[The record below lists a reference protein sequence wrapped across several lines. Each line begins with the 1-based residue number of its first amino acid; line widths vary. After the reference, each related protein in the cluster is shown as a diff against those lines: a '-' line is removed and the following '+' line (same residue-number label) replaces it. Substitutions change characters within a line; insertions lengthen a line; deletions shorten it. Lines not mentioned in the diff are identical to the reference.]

1 MPQFAIMRCK
11 KLASMGSVAGA
22 LKHCYRERET
32 PNADPERTPTNE
44 HAAATSTDEAM
55 GRMRALLPEKRRRD
69 AVLAV
74 EYLMTASPEWWQ
86 EVSRKQQDEFFRR
99 SRQWLADKYGADRV
113 VTSTIHRDETSPHL
127 SAFVVPL
134 TRDGRLSAREF
145 VGGRQKMRDD
155 QTSYAAAVADL
166 GLSRGIEGSRARHQ
180 SIRDYYAALKQP
192 VADLTLSAEDVEPRV
207 LRKGIFSNDIEA
219 PEMVAERL
227 TATVQR
233 AYAPAVEQARQAAQ
247 ERRRADEARETS
259 ETLLKQKNGLQADL
273 ERTRRTLAPVIR
285 LQSIS
290 PKAFTDVLEQADQRA
305 DEIERARER
314 VSERQRA
321 EAEREQRA
329 FLEQAGRDQVVKDFA
344 SLAAR
349 RQHRFHGFRDGGAK
363 WEATPEPLRALVE
376 GFNAMPKARQE
387 RVLQGLR
394 HDPEKNAQI
403 GGLLRER
410 QQNIERGQDRG
421 LSM

>member
-11 KLASMGSVAGA
+11 KLSGMGSVAGA

-32 PNADPERTPTNE
+32 PNADPERTPANE

-86 EVSRKQQDEFFRR
+86 EASRKQQDEFFRR

-219 PEMVAERL
+219 PETIAERL
-227 TATVQR
+227 TATGQR
-233 AYAPAVEQARQAAQ
+233 A
-247 ERRRADEARETS
+247 
-259 ETLLKQKNGLQADL
+259 
-273 ERTRRTLAPVIR
+273 
-285 LQSIS
+285 
-290 PKAFTDVLEQADQRA
+290 
-305 DEIERARER
+305 
-314 VSERQRA
+314 
-321 EAEREQRA
+321 
-329 FLEQAGRDQVVKDFA
+329 
-344 SLAAR
+344 
-349 RQHRFHGFRDGGAK
+349 
-363 WEATPEPLRALVE
+363 
-376 GFNAMPKARQE
+376 
-387 RVLQGLR
+387 
-394 HDPEKNAQI
+394 
-403 GGLLRER
+403 
-410 QQNIERGQDRG
+410 
-421 LSM
+421 

>member
-22 LKHCYRERET
+22 LRHCYRERET

-44 HAAATSTDEAM
+44 HAAATSTDQAM

-86 EVSRKQQDEFFRR
+86 EASRKQQDKFFRR

-192 VADLTLSAEDVEPRV
+192 VADLALSAEDVEPRV

-247 ERRRADEARETS
+247 ERRRADDAQKTAQ
-259 ETLLKQKNGLQADL
+259 TLLEQKNGLQADL
-273 ERTRRTLAPVIR
+273 GRLRGAVAPVLR
-285 LQSIS
+285 LAEIDRQ
-290 PKAFTDVLEQADQRA
+290 AFRDYLAAA
-305 DEIERARER
+305 DEAGGKIVRER
-314 VSERQRA
+314 ERQAAQELARA
-321 EAEREQRA
+321 ERLERERQ
-329 FLEQAGRDQVVKDFA
+329 EQAGRDDVVQAFRV
-344 SLAAR
+344 LAQR

-363 WEATPEPLRALVE
+363 WEATPEPLRDLVE
-376 GFNAMPKARQE
+376 RFNRMPEAAQAQALGRLS
-387 RVLQGLR
+387 R
-394 HDPEKNAQI
+394 DAEKNAQV
-403 GGLLRER
+403 GEMLRER
-410 QQNIERGQDRG
+410 QRTLDQDRG

>member
-22 LKHCYRERET
+22 LRHCYRERET

-44 HAAATSTDEAM
+44 HAAATSTDQAM

-86 EVSRKQQDEFFRR
+86 EASRKQQDEFFRR

-166 GLSRGIEGSRARHQ
+166 GLSRGIEGSKARHQ
-180 SIRDYYAALKQP
+180 TIREHYAALKRP
-192 VADLTLSAEDVEPRV
+192 VADLALSAEDVTPRV
-207 LRKGIFSNDIEA
+207 LRKGFLSNIIED
-219 PEMVAERL
+219 PETVAQRL
-227 TATVQR
+227 TETVQR

-247 ERRRADEARETS
+247 ERRRADNAQKTAQ
-259 ETLLKQKNGLQADL
+259 TLLEQKNGLQADL
-273 ERTRRTLAPVIR
+273 GRLRGTVAPVLR
-285 LQSIS
+285 LAKIDRQ
-290 PKAFTDVLEQADQRA
+290 AFRDYLAAA
-305 DEIERARER
+305 DEAGGKIVRARER
-314 VSERQRA
+314 QAAQELARVERLERERQ
-321 EAEREQRA
+321 
-329 FLEQAGRDQVVKDFA
+329 EQAGRDDVVQAFRV
-344 SLAAR
+344 LAQR

-363 WEATPEPLRALVE
+363 WEATPEPLRDLVE
-376 GFNAMPKARQE
+376 RFNRMPEAAQAQ
-387 RVLQGLR
+387 VLGRLSR
-394 HDPEKNAQI
+394 DAEKNAQV
-403 GGLLRER
+403 GEMLRER
-410 QQNIERGQDRG
+410 QRTLDQDRG

>member
-22 LKHCYRERET
+22 LRHCYRERET

-86 EVSRKQQDEFFRR
+86 EASRKQQDEFFRR
-99 SRQWLADKYGADRV
+99 SRQWLADKYGSDRI
-113 VTSTIHRDETSPHL
+113 VTATIHRDETTPHL

-247 ERRRADEARETS
+247 ERRRADNAQKTTQ
-259 ETLLKQKNGLQADL
+259 TLLEQKNGLQADL
-273 ERTRRTLAPVIR
+273 SRLRGTVAPVLR
-285 LQSIS
+285 LAEIDRQ
-290 PKAFTDVLEQADQRA
+290 AFRDYLAAA
-305 DEIERARER
+305 DEAGGKIVRARER
-314 VSERQRA
+314 QAAQELARAERLERERQ
-321 EAEREQRA
+321 
-329 FLEQAGRDQVVKDFA
+329 EQAGRDDVVQAFRV
-344 SLAAR
+344 LAQR
-349 RQHRFHGFRDGGAK
+349 RQHRFHGFRDGGRQ
-363 WEATPEPLRALVE
+363 WEATPELLRDLVE
-376 GFNAMPKARQE
+376 RFNRMPEAAQAQALGRLS
-387 RVLQGLR
+387 R
-394 HDPEKNAQI
+394 DAEKNAQV
-403 GGLLRER
+403 GEMLRER
-410 QQNIERGQDRG
+410 QRTLDQDRG

>member
-22 LKHCYRERET
+22 LRHCYRERET

-86 EVSRKQQDEFFRR
+86 EASRKQQDEFFRR

-166 GLSRGIEGSRARHQ
+166 GLSRGIEGSKARHQ
-180 SIRDYYAALKQP
+180 TIREHYAALKRP
-192 VADLTLSAEDVEPRV
+192 VADLALSAEDVTPRV
-207 LRKGIFSNDIEA
+207 LRKGFLSNIIED
-219 PEMVAERL
+219 PETVAQRL
-227 TATVQR
+227 TETVQR

-247 ERRRADEARETS
+247 ERRRADNAQKTAQ
-259 ETLLKQKNGLQADL
+259 TLLEQKNGLQADL
-273 ERTRRTLAPVIR
+273 GRLRGTVAPVLR
-285 LQSIS
+285 LAKIDRQ
-290 PKAFTDVLEQADQRA
+290 AFRDYLAAA
-305 DEIERARER
+305 DEAGGKIVRARER
-314 VSERQRA
+314 QAAQELARVERLERERQ
-321 EAEREQRA
+321 
-329 FLEQAGRDQVVKDFA
+329 EQAGRDDVVQAFRV
-344 SLAAR
+344 LAQR

-363 WEATPEPLRALVE
+363 WEATPEPLRDLVE
-376 GFNAMPKARQE
+376 RFNRMPEAAQAQ
-387 RVLQGLR
+387 VLGRLSR
-394 HDPEKNAQI
+394 DAEKNAQV
-403 GGLLRER
+403 GEMLRER
-410 QQNIERGQDRG
+410 QRTLDQDRG

>member
-22 LKHCYRERET
+22 LRHCYRERET

-44 HAAATSTDEAM
+44 HAAATSTDQAM

-86 EVSRKQQDEFFRR
+86 EASRKQQDEFFRR
-99 SRQWLADKYGADRV
+99 SRQWLADKYGADRI
-113 VTSTIHRDETSPHL
+113 VTATIHRDETTPHL

-247 ERRRADEARETS
+247 ERRRADNAQKTAQ
-259 ETLLKQKNGLQADL
+259 TLLEQKNGLQADL
-273 ERTRRTLAPVIR
+273 SRLRGTVAPVLR
-285 LQSIS
+285 LAEIDRQ
-290 PKAFTDVLEQADQRA
+290 AFRDYLAAA
-305 DEIERARER
+305 DEAGGKIVRARER
-314 VSERQRA
+314 QAAQELARAERLERERQ
-321 EAEREQRA
+321 
-329 FLEQAGRDQVVKDFA
+329 EQAGRDDVVQAFRV
-344 SLAAR
+344 LAQR
-349 RQHRFHGFRDGGAK
+349 RQHRFHGFRDGGRQ
-363 WEATPEPLRALVE
+363 WEATPELLRDLVE
-376 GFNAMPKARQE
+376 RFNRMPEAAQAQALGRLS
-387 RVLQGLR
+387 R
-394 HDPEKNAQI
+394 DAEKNAQV
-403 GGLLRER
+403 GEMLRER
-410 QQNIERGQDRG
+410 QRTLDQDRG

>member
-86 EVSRKQQDEFFRR
+86 EASRKQQDEFFRR

-134 TRDGRLSAREF
+134 TRDGRLSAKAF
-145 VGGRQKMRDD
+145 IGGRQKMRDD

-219 PEMVAERL
+219 PETVAERL

-247 ERRRADEARETS
+247 ERRRADNAQKTAQ
-259 ETLLKQKNGLQADL
+259 TLLEQKNALQGDL
-273 ERTRRTLAPVIR
+273 SRLQGTVAPVLR
-285 LQSIS
+285 LAEIDRQ
-290 PKAFTDVLEQADQRA
+290 AFRDFLDAAEEAGDKIVQ
-305 DEIERARER
+305 ARER
-314 VSERQRA
+314 KAAQEQAKADRL
-321 EAEREQRA
+321 ERERRA
-329 FLEQAGRDQVVKDFA
+329 QAGRDDVVQEFRT
-344 SLAAR
+344 LAQR

-363 WEATPEPLRALVE
+363 WEATPEPLRDLVE
-376 GFNAMPKARQE
+376 RFNRMPEAAQKQALGRLS
-387 RVLQGLR
+387 R
-394 HDPEKNAQI
+394 DTEKNAQI
-403 GGLLRER
+403 GEMLRER
-410 QQNIERGQDRG
+410 RQNIERNQDHG

>member
-22 LKHCYRERET
+22 LRHCYRERET

-44 HAAATSTDEAM
+44 HAAATSTDQAM

-86 EVSRKQQDEFFRR
+86 EASRKQQDEFFRR
-99 SRQWLADKYGADRV
+99 SRQWLADKYGADRI
-113 VTSTIHRDETSPHL
+113 VTATIHRDETTPHL

-180 SIRDYYAALKQP
+180 SIRDYYAALKRP
-192 VADLTLSAEDVEPRV
+192 VADLALSAEDVTPRV
-207 LRKGIFSNDIEA
+207 LRKGFLSNLIED
-219 PEMVAERL
+219 PETVAQRL
-227 TATVQR
+227 TETVQR

-247 ERRRADEARETS
+247 ERRRADNAQKTAQ
-259 ETLLKQKNGLQADL
+259 TLLEQKNGLQADL
-273 ERTRRTLAPVIR
+273 SRLRGTVAPVLR
-285 LQSIS
+285 LAEIDRQ
-290 PKAFTDVLEQADQRA
+290 AFRDYLAAA
-305 DEIERARER
+305 DEAGGKIVRARER
-314 VSERQRA
+314 QAAQELARAERLERERQ
-321 EAEREQRA
+321 
-329 FLEQAGRDQVVKDFA
+329 EQAGRDDVVQTFRV
-344 SLAAR
+344 LAQR
-349 RQHRFHGFRDGGAK
+349 RQHRFHGFRDGGRQ
-363 WEATPEPLRALVE
+363 WEATPEPLRDLVE
-376 GFNAMPKARQE
+376 RFNRMPEAAQAQALGRLS
-387 RVLQGLR
+387 RDTG
-394 HDPEKNAQI
+394 KNAQV
-403 GGLLRER
+403 GEMLRER
-410 QQNIERGQDRG
+410 QRTLDQDRG

>member
-86 EVSRKQQDEFFRR
+86 EASRKQQDEFFRR
-99 SRQWLADKYGADRV
+99 SRQWLADKYGADRI
-113 VTSTIHRDETSPHL
+113 VTATIHRDETTPHL

-180 SIRDYYAALKQP
+180 SIRDYYAALKRP
-192 VADLTLSAEDVEPRV
+192 VADLALSAEDVTPRV
-207 LRKGIFSNDIEA
+207 LRKGFLSNLIED
-219 PEMVAERL
+219 PETVAQRL
-227 TATVQR
+227 TETVQR

-247 ERRRADEARETS
+247 ELARAER
-259 ETLLKQKNGLQADL
+259 L
-273 ERTRRTLAPVIR
+273 ER
-285 LQSIS
+285 
-290 PKAFTDVLEQADQRA
+290 
-305 DEIERARER
+305 
-314 VSERQRA
+314 ERQ
-321 EAEREQRA
+321 
-329 FLEQAGRDQVVKDFA
+329 EQAGRDDVVQA
-344 SLAAR
+344 LGRLS
-349 RQHRFHGFRDGGAK
+349 RDA
-363 WEATPEPLRALVE
+363 
-376 GFNAMPKARQE
+376 
-387 RVLQGLR
+387 
-394 HDPEKNAQI
+394 EKNAQV
-403 GGLLRER
+403 GEMLRER
-410 QQNIERGQDRG
+410 QRTLSQEQDHG

>member
-22 LKHCYRERET
+22 LRHCYRERET

-86 EVSRKQQDEFFRR
+86 EASRKQQDEFFRR

-166 GLSRGIEGSRARHQ
+166 GLSRGIEGSKARHQ
-180 SIRDYYAALKQP
+180 TIREHYAALKRP
-192 VADLTLSAEDVEPRV
+192 VADLALSAEDVTPRV
-207 LRKGIFSNDIEA
+207 LRKGFLSNLIED
-219 PEMVAERL
+219 PETVAQRL
-227 TATVQR
+227 TETVQR

-247 ERRRADEARETS
+247 ERRRADDAQKTAQ
-259 ETLLKQKNGLQADL
+259 TLLEQKNGLQADL
-273 ERTRRTLAPVIR
+273 GRLRGTVAPVLR
-285 LQSIS
+285 LAEIDRQ
-290 PKAFTDVLEQADQRA
+290 AFRDYLAAA
-305 DEIERARER
+305 DEAGGKIVRER
-314 VSERQRA
+314 ERQAAQELARA
-321 EAEREQRA
+321 ERLERERQ
-329 FLEQAGRDQVVKDFA
+329 EQAGRDDVVQAFRV
-344 SLAAR
+344 LAQR
-349 RQHRFHGFRDGGAK
+349 RQHRFHGFRDGGRQ
-363 WEATPEPLRALVE
+363 WEATPEPLRDLVE
-376 GFNAMPKARQE
+376 RFNRMPEAAQAQALGRLS
-387 RVLQGLR
+387 R
-394 HDPEKNAQI
+394 DAEKNAQV
-403 GGLLRER
+403 GEMLRER
-410 QQNIERGQDRG
+410 QRTLDQDRG

>member
-22 LKHCYRERET
+22 LRHCYRERET

-86 EVSRKQQDEFFRR
+86 EASRKQQDEFFRR
-99 SRQWLADKYGADRV
+99 SRQWLADKYGADRI
-113 VTSTIHRDETSPHL
+113 VTASIHRDETTPHL

-207 LRKGIFSNDIEA
+207 LRKGFLSNIIED
-219 PEMVAERL
+219 PETVAQRL
-227 TATVQR
+227 TETVQR

-247 ERRRADEARETS
+247 GRRRADDAQKTAQ
-259 ETLLKQKNGLQADL
+259 TLLEQKNGLQADL
-273 ERTRRTLAPVIR
+273 SCLRGTVAPVLR
-285 LQSIS
+285 LAEIDRQ
-290 PKAFTDVLEQADQRA
+290 AFRDYLAAA
-305 DEIERARER
+305 DETGGKIVRARER
-314 VSERQRA
+314 QAAQELARAERLERERQ
-321 EAEREQRA
+321 
-329 FLEQAGRDQVVKDFA
+329 EQAGRDDVVQAFRV
-344 SLAAR
+344 LAQR
-349 RQHRFHGFRDGGAK
+349 RQHRFHGFRDGGEK
-363 WEATPEPLRALVE
+363 WEATPEPLRDLVE
-376 GFNAMPKARQE
+376 RFNRMPETAQAQTLGRLS
-387 RVLQGLR
+387 R
-394 HDPEKNAQI
+394 DAEKNAQV
-403 GGLLRER
+403 GEMLRER
-410 QQNIERGQDRG
+410 QRTLDLDRG

>member
-22 LKHCYRERET
+22 LRHCYRERET

-44 HAAATSTDEAM
+44 HAAATSTDQAM

-86 EVSRKQQDEFFRR
+86 EASRKQQDEFFRR
-99 SRQWLADKYGADRV
+99 SRQWLADKYGADRI
-113 VTSTIHRDETSPHL
+113 VTATIHRDETTPHL

-180 SIRDYYAALKQP
+180 SIRDYYAALKRP
-192 VADLTLSAEDVEPRV
+192 VADLALSAEDVTPRV
-207 LRKGIFSNDIEA
+207 LRKGFLSNLIED
-219 PEMVAERL
+219 PETVAQRL
-227 TATVQR
+227 TETVQR

-247 ERRRADEARETS
+247 ERRRADNAQKTAQ
-259 ETLLKQKNGLQADL
+259 TLLEQKNGLQADL
-273 ERTRRTLAPVIR
+273 SRLRGTVAPVLR
-285 LQSIS
+285 LAEIDRQ
-290 PKAFTDVLEQADQRA
+290 AFRDYLAAA
-305 DEIERARER
+305 DEAGGKIVRARER
-314 VSERQRA
+314 QAAQELARAERLERERQ
-321 EAEREQRA
+321 
-329 FLEQAGRDQVVKDFA
+329 EQAGRDDVVQTFRV
-344 SLAAR
+344 LAQR
-349 RQHRFHGFRDGGAK
+349 RQHRFHGFRDGGRQ
-363 WEATPEPLRALVE
+363 WEATPEPLRDLVE
-376 GFNAMPKARQE
+376 RFNRMPEAAQAQALGRLS
-387 RVLQGLR
+387 RDAG
-394 HDPEKNAQI
+394 KNAQV
-403 GGLLRER
+403 GEMLRER
-410 QQNIERGQDRG
+410 QRTLDQDRG

>member
-11 KLASMGSVAGA
+11 KLSGMGSVAGA

-32 PNADPERTPTNE
+32 PNADPERTPANE

-74 EYLMTASPEWWQ
+74 EYLMTASPEWWH
-86 EVSRKQQDEFFRR
+86 EASRKQQDEFFRR

-166 GLSRGIEGSRARHQ
+166 GLSRGIEGSKARHQ
-180 SIRDYYAALKQP
+180 TIREHYAALKRP
-192 VADLTLSAEDVEPRV
+192 VADLALSAEDVTPRV
-207 LRKGIFSNDIEA
+207 LRKGFLSNIIED
-219 PEMVAERL
+219 PETVAQRL
-227 TATVQR
+227 TETVQR

-247 ERRRADEARETS
+247 ERRRADDAQKTAQ
-259 ETLLKQKNGLQADL
+259 TLLEQKNGLQADL
-273 ERTRRTLAPVIR
+273 SRLRGTVAPVLR
-285 LQSIS
+285 LAEIDRQ
-290 PKAFTDVLEQADQRA
+290 AFRDHLAAA
-305 DEIERARER
+305 DEAGGKIVRARER
-314 VSERQRA
+314 QAAQELARAERLERERQ
-321 EAEREQRA
+321 
-329 FLEQAGRDQVVKDFA
+329 EQAGRDDVVQAFRV
-344 SLAAR
+344 LAQR
-349 RQHRFHGFRDGGAK
+349 RQHRFHGFRDGGRQ
-363 WEATPEPLRALVE
+363 WEATPEPLRDLVE
-376 GFNAMPKARQE
+376 RFNRMPEAAQAQALGRLS
-387 RVLQGLR
+387 R
-394 HDPEKNAQI
+394 DAEKNARV
-403 GGLLRER
+403 GEMLRER
-410 QQNIERGQDRG
+410 QRTLDQDRG

>member
-22 LKHCYRERET
+22 LRHCYRERET

-44 HAAATSTDEAM
+44 HAAATSTDQAM

-86 EVSRKQQDEFFRR
+86 EASRKQQDEFFRR

-247 ERRRADEARETS
+247 ERRRADNAQKTAQ
-259 ETLLKQKNGLQADL
+259 TLLEQKNGLQADL
-273 ERTRRTLAPVIR
+273 SRLRGTVAPVLR
-285 LQSIS
+285 LAEIDRQ
-290 PKAFTDVLEQADQRA
+290 AFRDHLAAA
-305 DEIERARER
+305 DEAGGKIVRARER
-314 VSERQRA
+314 QAAQELARAERLERERQ
-321 EAEREQRA
+321 
-329 FLEQAGRDQVVKDFA
+329 EQAGRDDVVQAFRV
-344 SLAAR
+344 LAQR
-349 RQHRFHGFRDGGAK
+349 RQHRFHGFRDGGRQ
-363 WEATPEPLRALVE
+363 WEASPEPLRDLVE
-376 GFNAMPKARQE
+376 RFNRMPEAAQAQALGRLS
-387 RVLQGLR
+387 R
-394 HDPEKNAQI
+394 DAEKNAQV
-403 GGLLRER
+403 GEMLRER
-410 QQNIERGQDRG
+410 QRTLDQDRG

>member
-22 LKHCYRERET
+22 LRHCYRERET

-86 EVSRKQQDEFFRR
+86 EASRKQQDEFFRR
-99 SRQWLADKYGADRV
+99 SRQWLADKYGADRI
-113 VTSTIHRDETSPHL
+113 VTASIHRDETTPHL

-207 LRKGIFSNDIEA
+207 LRKGFLSNIIED
-219 PEMVAERL
+219 PETVAQRL
-227 TATVQR
+227 TETVQR

-247 ERRRADEARETS
+247 ERRRADDAQKTAQ
-259 ETLLKQKNGLQADL
+259 TLLEQKNGLQADL
-273 ERTRRTLAPVIR
+273 SCLRGTVAPVLR
-285 LQSIS
+285 LAEIDRQ
-290 PKAFTDVLEQADQRA
+290 AFRDYLAAA
-305 DEIERARER
+305 DETGGKIVRARER
-314 VSERQRA
+314 QAAQELARAERLERERQ
-321 EAEREQRA
+321 
-329 FLEQAGRDQVVKDFA
+329 EQAGRDDVVQAFRV
-344 SLAAR
+344 LAQR
-349 RQHRFHGFRDGGAK
+349 RQHRFHGFRDGGEK
-363 WEATPEPLRALVE
+363 WEATPEPLRDLVE
-376 GFNAMPKARQE
+376 RFNRMPETAQAQTLGRLS
-387 RVLQGLR
+387 R
-394 HDPEKNAQI
+394 DAEKNAQV
-403 GGLLRER
+403 GEMLRER
-410 QQNIERGQDRG
+410 QRTLDLDRG

>member
-22 LKHCYRERET
+22 LRHCYRERET

-86 EVSRKQQDEFFRR
+86 EASRKQQDEFFRR

-247 ERRRADEARETS
+247 ERRRADNAQKTAQ
-259 ETLLKQKNGLQADL
+259 TLLEQKNGLQADL
-273 ERTRRTLAPVIR
+273 GRLRGTVAPVLR
-285 LQSIS
+285 LAEIDRQ
-290 PKAFTDVLEQADQRA
+290 AFRDYLAAA
-305 DEIERARER
+305 DEAGGKIVRARER
-314 VSERQRA
+314 QAAQELARAERLERERQ
-321 EAEREQRA
+321 
-329 FLEQAGRDQVVKDFA
+329 EQAGRDDVVQAFRV
-344 SLAAR
+344 LAQR
-349 RQHRFHGFRDGGAK
+349 RQHRFHGFRDGGRQ
-363 WEATPEPLRALVE
+363 WEATPEPLRDLVE
-376 GFNAMPKARQE
+376 RFNRMPEAAQAQALGRLS
-387 RVLQGLR
+387 R
-394 HDPEKNAQI
+394 DAEKNAQV
-403 GGLLRER
+403 GEMLRER
-410 QQNIERGQDRG
+410 QRTLDQDRG

>member
-22 LKHCYRERET
+22 LRHCYRERET

-86 EVSRKQQDEFFRR
+86 EASRKQQDEFFRR
-99 SRQWLADKYGADRV
+99 SRQWLSDKYGADRV

-166 GLSRGIEGSRARHQ
+166 GLSRGIEGSMARHQ

-247 ERRRADEARETS
+247 ERRRADNAQKTAQ
-259 ETLLKQKNGLQADL
+259 TLLEQKNGLQADL
-273 ERTRRTLAPVIR
+273 SRLRGAVAPVLR
-285 LQSIS
+285 LAEIDRQ
-290 PKAFTDVLEQADQRA
+290 AFRDYLAAA
-305 DEIERARER
+305 DEAGGKIVRER
-314 VSERQRA
+314 ERQAAQELARA
-321 EAEREQRA
+321 ERLERERQ
-329 FLEQAGRDQVVKDFA
+329 EQAGRDDVVQAFRV
-344 SLAAR
+344 LAQR
-349 RQHRFHGFRDGGAK
+349 RQHRFHGFRDGGRQ
-363 WEATPEPLRALVE
+363 WEDTPEPLRDLVE
-376 GFNAMPKARQE
+376 RFNRMPEAAQAQALGRLS
-387 RVLQGLR
+387 R
-394 HDPEKNAQI
+394 DAEKNAQV
-403 GGLLRER
+403 GEMLRER
-410 QQNIERGQDRG
+410 QRTLDQDRG

>member
-22 LKHCYRERET
+22 LRHCYRERET

-86 EVSRKQQDEFFRR
+86 EASRKQQDEFFRR

-166 GLSRGIEGSRARHQ
+166 GLSRGIEGSMARHQ

-247 ERRRADEARETS
+247 ERRRADNAQKTAQ
-259 ETLLKQKNGLQADL
+259 TLLEQKNGLQADL
-273 ERTRRTLAPVIR
+273 SRLRGAVAPVLR
-285 LQSIS
+285 LAEIDRQ
-290 PKAFTDVLEQADQRA
+290 AFRDYLAAA
-305 DEIERARER
+305 DEAGGKIVRER
-314 VSERQRA
+314 ERQAAQELARA
-321 EAEREQRA
+321 ERLERERQ
-329 FLEQAGRDQVVKDFA
+329 EQAGRDDVVQAFRV
-344 SLAAR
+344 LAQR
-349 RQHRFHGFRDGGAK
+349 RQHRFHGFRDGGRQ
-363 WEATPEPLRALVE
+363 WEDTPEPLRDLVE
-376 GFNAMPKARQE
+376 RFNRMPEAAQAQALGRLS
-387 RVLQGLR
+387 R
-394 HDPEKNAQI
+394 DAEKNAQV
-403 GGLLRER
+403 GEMLRER
-410 QQNIERGQDRG
+410 QRTLDQDRG

>member
-22 LKHCYRERET
+22 LRHCYRERET

-86 EVSRKQQDEFFRR
+86 EASRKQQDEFFRR
-99 SRQWLADKYGADRV
+99 SRQWLADKYGSDRI
-113 VTSTIHRDETSPHL
+113 VTATIHRDETTPHL

-207 LRKGIFSNDIEA
+207 LRKGFLSNIIED
-219 PEMVAERL
+219 PETVAQRL
-227 TATVQR
+227 TETVQR

-247 ERRRADEARETS
+247 ERRRADDAQKTAQ
-259 ETLLKQKNGLQADL
+259 TLLEQKNGLQADL
-273 ERTRRTLAPVIR
+273 SCLRGTVAPVLR
-285 LQSIS
+285 LAEIDRQ
-290 PKAFTDVLEQADQRA
+290 AFRDYLAAA
-305 DEIERARER
+305 DETGGKIVRARER
-314 VSERQRA
+314 QAAQELARAERLERERQ
-321 EAEREQRA
+321 
-329 FLEQAGRDQVVKDFA
+329 EQAGRDDVVQAFRV
-344 SLAAR
+344 LAQR
-349 RQHRFHGFRDGGAK
+349 RQHRFHGFRDGGEK
-363 WEATPEPLRALVE
+363 WEATPEPLRDLVE
-376 GFNAMPKARQE
+376 RFNRMPETAQAQTLGRLS
-387 RVLQGLR
+387 R
-394 HDPEKNAQI
+394 DAEKNAQV
-403 GGLLRER
+403 GEMLRER
-410 QQNIERGQDRG
+410 QRTLDLDRG

>member
-1 MPQFAIMRCK
+1 MTQYAIMRCK
-11 KLASMGSVAGA
+11 KLSGMGSVAGA

-86 EVSRKQQDEFFRR
+86 EASRKQQDEFFRR

-166 GLSRGIEGSRARHQ
+166 GLSRGIEGSKARHQ
-180 SIRDYYAALKQP
+180 TIREHYAALKRP
-192 VADLTLSAEDVEPRV
+192 VADLALSAEDVTPRV
-207 LRKGIFSNDIEA
+207 LRKGFLSNIIED
-219 PEMVAERL
+219 PETVAQRL
-227 TATVQR
+227 TETVQR

-247 ERRRADEARETS
+247 ERRRADNAQKTAQ
-259 ETLLKQKNGLQADL
+259 TLLEQKNGLQADL
-273 ERTRRTLAPVIR
+273 GRLRGTVAPVLR
-285 LQSIS
+285 LAKIDRQ
-290 PKAFTDVLEQADQRA
+290 AFRDYLAAA
-305 DEIERARER
+305 DEAGGKIVRARER
-314 VSERQRA
+314 QAAQELARA
-321 EAEREQRA
+321 ERLERARQ
-329 FLEQAGRDQVVKDFA
+329 EQAGRDDVVQAFRV
-344 SLAAR
+344 LAQR

-363 WEATPEPLRALVE
+363 WEATPEPLRDLVE
-376 GFNAMPKARQE
+376 RFNRMPEAAQAQALGRLS
-387 RVLQGLR
+387 R
-394 HDPEKNAQI
+394 DAEKNAQV
-403 GGLLRER
+403 GEMLRER
-410 QQNIERGQDRG
+410 QRTLDQDRG

>member
-11 KLASMGSVAGA
+11 KLSGMGSVAGA

-32 PNADPERTPTNE
+32 PNAAPERTPANE

-86 EVSRKQQDEFFRR
+86 EASRKQQDEFFRR
-99 SRQWLADKYGADRV
+99 SRQWLADKYGADRIITATV
-113 VTSTIHRDETSPHL
+113 HRDETSPHL

-145 VGGRQKMRDD
+145 VGGRQQMRND
-155 QTSYAAAVADL
+155 QTSFAAAVASL

-247 ERRRADEARETS
+247 ERRRAD
-259 ETLLKQKNGLQADL
+259 
-273 ERTRRTLAPVIR
+273 
-285 LQSIS
+285 
-290 PKAFTDVLEQADQRA
+290 
-305 DEIERARER
+305 
-314 VSERQRA
+314 
-321 EAEREQRA
+321 
-329 FLEQAGRDQVVKDFA
+329 
-344 SLAAR
+344 
-349 RQHRFHGFRDGGAK
+349 
-363 WEATPEPLRALVE
+363 
-376 GFNAMPKARQE
+376 
-387 RVLQGLR
+387 
-394 HDPEKNAQI
+394 NAQKRPT
-403 GGLLRER
+403 GRSEPFAGCCRPR
-410 QQNIERGQDRG
+410 ASAG
-421 LSM
+421 

>member
-11 KLASMGSVAGA
+11 KLSGMGSVAGA

-32 PNADPERTPTNE
+32 PNADPERTPANE

-86 EVSRKQQDEFFRR
+86 EASRKQQDEFFRR

-145 VGGRQKMRDD
+145 VGGRQQMRND
-155 QTSYAAAVADL
+155 QTSFAAAVADL
-166 GLSRGIEGSRARHQ
+166 GLSRGIEGSKARHQ
-180 SIRDYYAALKQP
+180 TIREHYAALKRP
-192 VADLTLSAEDVEPRV
+192 VADLALSAEDVTPRV
-207 LRKGIFSNDIEA
+207 LRKGFLSNIIED
-219 PEMVAERL
+219 PETVAQRL
-227 TATVQR
+227 TETVQR

-247 ERRRADEARETS
+247 ERRRADDAQKTAQ
-259 ETLLKQKNGLQADL
+259 TLLEQKNGLQADL
-273 ERTRRTLAPVIR
+273 GRLRGTVAPVLR
-285 LQSIS
+285 LAEIDRQ
-290 PKAFTDVLEQADQRA
+290 AFRDYLAAA
-305 DEIERARER
+305 DEAGGKIVRARER
-314 VSERQRA
+314 QAAQELARAERLERERQ
-321 EAEREQRA
+321 
-329 FLEQAGRDQVVKDFA
+329 EQAGRDDVVQAFRV
-344 SLAAR
+344 LAQR
-349 RQHRFHGFRDGGAK
+349 RQHRFHGFRDGGRQ
-363 WEATPEPLRALVE
+363 WEATPEPLRDLVE
-376 GFNAMPKARQE
+376 RFNRMPEAAQAQALGRLS
-387 RVLQGLR
+387 R
-394 HDPEKNAQI
+394 DAEKNAQV
-403 GGLLRER
+403 GEMLRER
-410 QQNIERGQDRG
+410 QRTLDQDRG

>member
-11 KLASMGSVAGA
+11 KLSGMGSVAGA

-32 PNADPERTPTNE
+32 PNADPERTPANE

-86 EVSRKQQDEFFRR
+86 EASRKQQDEFFRR

-247 ERRRADEARETS
+247 ERRRADNAQKTAQ
-259 ETLLKQKNGLQADL
+259 TLLEQKNGLQADL
-273 ERTRRTLAPVIR
+273 SRLRGAVAPVLR
-285 LQSIS
+285 LAEIDRQ
-290 PKAFTDVLEQADQRA
+290 AFRDYLAAA
-305 DEIERARER
+305 DEAGGKIVRER
-314 VSERQRA
+314 ERQAAQELARA
-321 EAEREQRA
+321 ERLERERQ
-329 FLEQAGRDQVVKDFA
+329 EQAGRDDVVQAFRV
-344 SLAAR
+344 LAQR
-349 RQHRFHGFRDGGAK
+349 RQHRFHGFRDGGRQ
-363 WEATPEPLRALVE
+363 WEATPEPLRDLVE
-376 GFNAMPKARQE
+376 RFNRMPEAAQAQALGRLS
-387 RVLQGLR
+387 R
-394 HDPEKNAQI
+394 DAEKNAQV
-403 GGLLRER
+403 GEMLRER
-410 QQNIERGQDRG
+410 QRTLDQDRG

>member
-22 LKHCYRERET
+22 LRHCYRERET

-44 HAAATSTDEAM
+44 HAAATSTDQAM

-86 EVSRKQQDEFFRR
+86 EASRKQQDEFFRR
-99 SRQWLADKYGADRV
+99 SRQWLADKYGSDRI
-113 VTSTIHRDETSPHL
+113 VTATIHRDETTPHL

-247 ERRRADEARETS
+247 ERRRADNAQKTAQ
-259 ETLLKQKNGLQADL
+259 TLLEQKNGLQADL
-273 ERTRRTLAPVIR
+273 SRLRGTVAPVLR
-285 LQSIS
+285 LAEIDRQ
-290 PKAFTDVLEQADQRA
+290 AFRDHLAAA
-305 DEIERARER
+305 DEAGGKIVRARER
-314 VSERQRA
+314 QAAQELARAERLERERQ
-321 EAEREQRA
+321 
-329 FLEQAGRDQVVKDFA
+329 EQAGRDDVVQAFRV
-344 SLAAR
+344 LAQR
-349 RQHRFHGFRDGGAK
+349 RQHRFHGFRDGGRQ
-363 WEATPEPLRALVE
+363 WEATPEPLRDLVE
-376 GFNAMPKARQE
+376 RFNRMPEAAQAQALGRLS
-387 RVLQGLR
+387 R
-394 HDPEKNAQI
+394 DAEKNAQV
-403 GGLLRER
+403 GEMLRER
-410 QQNIERGQDRG
+410 QRTLDQDRG

>member
-22 LKHCYRERET
+22 LRHCYRERET

-44 HAAATSTDEAM
+44 HAAATSTDQAM

-86 EVSRKQQDEFFRR
+86 EASRKQQDEFFRR
-99 SRQWLADKYGADRV
+99 SRQWLADKYGADRI
-113 VTSTIHRDETSPHL
+113 VTATIHRDETTPHL

-180 SIRDYYAALKQP
+180 SIRDYYAALKRP
-192 VADLTLSAEDVEPRV
+192 VADLALSAEDVTPRV
-207 LRKGIFSNDIEA
+207 LRKGFLSNLIED
-219 PEMVAERL
+219 PETVAQRL
-227 TATVQR
+227 TETVQR

-247 ERRRADEARETS
+247 ERRRADNAQKTAQ
-259 ETLLKQKNGLQADL
+259 TLLEQKNGLQADL
-273 ERTRRTLAPVIR
+273 SSLRGTVAPVLR
-285 LQSIS
+285 LAEIDRQ
-290 PKAFTDVLEQADQRA
+290 AFRDYLAAA
-305 DEIERARER
+305 DEAGGKIVRARER
-314 VSERQRA
+314 QAAQELARAERLERERQ
-321 EAEREQRA
+321 
-329 FLEQAGRDQVVKDFA
+329 EQAGRDDVVQAFRV
-344 SLAAR
+344 LAQR
-349 RQHRFHGFRDGGAK
+349 RQHRFHGFRDGGRQ
-363 WEATPEPLRALVE
+363 WEATPEPLRDLVE
-376 GFNAMPKARQE
+376 RFNRMPEAAQAQALGRLS
-387 RVLQGLR
+387 RDAG
-394 HDPEKNAQI
+394 KNAQV
-403 GGLLRER
+403 GEMLRER
-410 QQNIERGQDRG
+410 QRTLDQDRG

>member
-22 LKHCYRERET
+22 LRHCYRERET

-44 HAAATSTDEAM
+44 HAAATSTDQAM

-86 EVSRKQQDEFFRR
+86 EASRKQQDEFFRR

-180 SIRDYYAALKQP
+180 SIRDYYAALKRP
-192 VADLTLSAEDVEPRV
+192 VADLALSAEDVTPRV
-207 LRKGIFSNDIEA
+207 LRKGFLSNLIED
-219 PEMVAERL
+219 PETVAQRL
-227 TATVQR
+227 TETVQR

-247 ERRRADEARETS
+247 ERRRADNAQKTAQ
-259 ETLLKQKNGLQADL
+259 TLLEQKNGLQADL
-273 ERTRRTLAPVIR
+273 SRLRGTVAPVLR
-285 LQSIS
+285 LAEIDRQ
-290 PKAFTDVLEQADQRA
+290 AFRDYLAAA
-305 DEIERARER
+305 DEAGGKIVRARER
-314 VSERQRA
+314 QAAQELARAERLERERQ
-321 EAEREQRA
+321 
-329 FLEQAGRDQVVKDFA
+329 EQAGRDDVVQAFRV
-344 SLAAR
+344 LAQR
-349 RQHRFHGFRDGGAK
+349 RQHRFHGFRDGGRQ
-363 WEATPEPLRALVE
+363 WEATPEPLRDLVE
-376 GFNAMPKARQE
+376 RFNRMPEAAQAQALGRLS
-387 RVLQGLR
+387 RDAG
-394 HDPEKNAQI
+394 KNAQV
-403 GGLLRER
+403 GEMLRER
-410 QQNIERGQDRG
+410 QRTLDQDRG

>member
-22 LKHCYRERET
+22 LRHCYRERET

-86 EVSRKQQDEFFRR
+86 EASRKQQDEFFRR

-166 GLSRGIEGSRARHQ
+166 GLSRGIEGSKARHQ
-180 SIRDYYAALKQP
+180 TIREHYAALKRP
-192 VADLTLSAEDVEPRV
+192 VADLALSAEDVTPRV
-207 LRKGIFSNDIEA
+207 LRKGFLSNLIED
-219 PEMVAERL
+219 PETVAQRL
-227 TATVQR
+227 TETVQR

-247 ERRRADEARETS
+247 ERRRADDAQKTAQ
-259 ETLLKQKNGLQADL
+259 TLLEQKNGLQADL
-273 ERTRRTLAPVIR
+273 GRLRGTVAPVLR
-285 LQSIS
+285 LAEIDRQ
-290 PKAFTDVLEQADQRA
+290 AFRDYLAAA
-305 DEIERARER
+305 DEAGGKIVRER
-314 VSERQRA
+314 ERQAAQELARA
-321 EAEREQRA
+321 ERLERERQ
-329 FLEQAGRDQVVKDFA
+329 EQAGRDDVVQAFRV
-344 SLAAR
+344 LAQR
-349 RQHRFHGFRDGGAK
+349 RQHRFHGFRDGGRQ
-363 WEATPEPLRALVE
+363 WEATTEPLRDLVE
-376 GFNAMPKARQE
+376 RFNRMPEAAQAQALGRLS
-387 RVLQGLR
+387 R
-394 HDPEKNAQI
+394 DAEKNAQV
-403 GGLLRER
+403 GEMLRER
-410 QQNIERGQDRG
+410 QRTLDQDRG

>member
-11 KLASMGSVAGA
+11 KLSGMGSVAGA

-32 PNADPERTPTNE
+32 PNADPERTPANE

-86 EVSRKQQDEFFRR
+86 EASRKQQDEFFQRAR
-99 SRQWLADKYGADRV
+99 KWLADKYGADRV

-247 ERRRADEARETS
+247 ERRRADNAQKTAQ
-259 ETLLKQKNGLQADL
+259 TLLEQKNGLQADL
-273 ERTRRTLAPVIR
+273 SRLRGAVAPVLR
-285 LQSIS
+285 LAEIDRQ
-290 PKAFTDVLEQADQRA
+290 AFRDYPAAA
-305 DEIERARER
+305 DEAGGKIVRER
-314 VSERQRA
+314 ERQAAQELARA
-321 EAEREQRA
+321 ERLERERQ
-329 FLEQAGRDQVVKDFA
+329 EQAGRDDVVQAFRV
-344 SLAAR
+344 LAQR
-349 RQHRFHGFRDGGAK
+349 RQHRFHGFRDGGRQ
-363 WEATPEPLRALVE
+363 WEDTPEPLRDLVE
-376 GFNAMPKARQE
+376 RFNRMPEAAQAQALGRLS
-387 RVLQGLR
+387 R
-394 HDPEKNAQI
+394 DAEKNAQV
-403 GGLLRER
+403 GEMLRER
-410 QQNIERGQDRG
+410 QRTLDQDRG